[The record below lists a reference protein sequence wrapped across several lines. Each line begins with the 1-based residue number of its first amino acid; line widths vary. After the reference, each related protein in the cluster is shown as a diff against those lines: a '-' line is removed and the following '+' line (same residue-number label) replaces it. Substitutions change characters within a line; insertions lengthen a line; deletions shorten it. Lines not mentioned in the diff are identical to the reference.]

1 MLLAVDIGNSN
12 IVFGG
17 IRNDK
22 IIFQFRIATDYV
34 KTQDQYE
41 LEIKNLLHMYDIAG
55 NEIFDCIIS
64 SVVPPVFNSIHN
76 AVKNIIKK
84 NPMIVKSDM
93 QTKINICTDNPAAVG
108 SDLIV
113 TAAAAITEYESPLII
128 IDMGTATTIT
138 VVDEGNLFLG
148 GAIIPGI
155 QISMEALINRAAQL
169 PAIQLEKPA
178 QVIGKN
184 TIERIRSGIIY
195 GTASML
201 DGMIERMEKELSKK
215 MIVIATGGMAEY
227 IVPICNHGIYLE
239 RDLLLKGLNI
249 IYKTSKK
256 AELI

>member
-1 MLLAVDIGNSN
+1 
-12 IVFGG
+12 
-17 IRNDK
+17 
-22 IIFQFRIATDYV
+22 
-34 KTQDQYE
+34 
-41 LEIKNLLHMYDIAG
+41 
-55 NEIFDCIIS
+55 
-64 SVVPPVFNSIHN
+64 
-76 AVKNIIKK
+76 
-84 NPMIVKSDM
+84 MIVKSDM

>member
-1 MLLAVDIGNSN
+1 MLLAIDIGNSN

-17 IRNDK
+17 IYNDK
-22 IIFQFRIATDYV
+22 IIFQFRIATDYI

-41 LEIKNLLHMYDIAG
+41 LKIKNLLHMYDIKS

-93 QTKINICTDNPAAVG
+93 QTKINICTDNPTAVG

-113 TAAAAITEYESPLII
+113 TAAAAITEYEPPLII

-138 VVDEGNLFLG
+138 VVDEDNLFLG

-169 PAIQLEKPA
+169 PAIQLKKPLKI
-178 QVIGKN
+178 IGKN
-184 TIERIRSGIIY
+184 TIDSMCSGIMY

-201 DGMIERMEKELSKK
+201 DGMIERMEKELGKE
-215 MIVIATGGMAEY
+215 MIAIVTGGMAEF
-227 IVPICNHGIYLE
+227 IVPICNHEMYLE
-239 RDLLLKGLNI
+239 KDLLLKGLNI
-249 IYKTSKK
+249 IYKSNKK
-256 AELI
+256 S